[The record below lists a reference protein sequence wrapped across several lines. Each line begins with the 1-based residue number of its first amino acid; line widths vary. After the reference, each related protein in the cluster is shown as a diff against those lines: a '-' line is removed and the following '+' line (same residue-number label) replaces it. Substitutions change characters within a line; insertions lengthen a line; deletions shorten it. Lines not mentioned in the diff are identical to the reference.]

1 MKRYGKAQSEQTQ
14 TVHHCTRHVLL
25 NRRYLRRRNP
35 FTKQPPAVFR
45 KLEHVMPFSWN
56 KINTCN
62 NTSHIFPCVDSSTI
76 AWTIRACQQCGS
88 CKRLQVFSIV
98 FLTGICCAS
107 GRSPVTGIQGSR
119 KAQITNIRAAFSIYF
134 LQQQSVSTLVCL
146 KKRATAC
153 NCPLFCSCFP
163 PSDFGLVRVCFLA
176 NMSPY
181 VTLHSC

>member
-1 MKRYGKAQSEQTQ
+1 
-14 TVHHCTRHVLL
+14 
-25 NRRYLRRRNP
+25 
-35 FTKQPPAVFR
+35 
-45 KLEHVMPFSWN
+45 MPFSWN

-62 NTSHIFPCVDSSTI
+62 NTSHIFPCVDSTTI
-76 AWTIRACQQCGS
+76 AWTIIRACQQCGS

-107 GRSPVTGIQGSR
+107 GRSPVTGMQGSR

>member
-25 NRRYLRRRNP
+25 NRRYLKILTEKKP
-35 FTKQPPAVFR
+35 IHKTTTCSVFR

-62 NTSHIFPCVDSSTI
+62 NTSHIFPCVDSTTI

-107 GRSPVTGIQGSR
+107 GRSPVTGMQGSR

-146 KKRATAC
+146 KKKGD
-153 NCPLFCSCFP
+153 S
-163 PSDFGLVRVCFLA
+163 
-176 NMSPY
+176 M
-181 VTLHSC
+181 

>member
-1 MKRYGKAQSEQTQ
+1 
-14 TVHHCTRHVLL
+14 
-25 NRRYLRRRNP
+25 
-35 FTKQPPAVFR
+35 VFR

-62 NTSHIFPCVDSSTI
+62 NTSHIFPCVDSTTI

-163 PSDFGLVRVCFLA
+163 PSDFGPVRWQICHH
-176 NMSPY
+176 MSPFTHAEID
-181 VTLHSC
+181 TLESAGEIPIHHTEAVEWSDCAGSARRHPMAGE

>member
-1 MKRYGKAQSEQTQ
+1 M
-14 TVHHCTRHVLL
+14 
-25 NRRYLRRRNP
+25 
-35 FTKQPPAVFR
+35 FT

-62 NTSHIFPCVDSSTI
+62 NTSHIFPCVDSTTFS
-76 AWTIRACQQCGS
+76 WTIRACQQCGS

-107 GRSPVTGIQGSR
+107 GHSRVTGVQGSR
-119 KAQITNIRAAFSIYF
+119 KAQITNIRAAFSICF
-134 LQQQSVSTLVCL
+134 LQQQSVPTLVCL

-163 PSDFGLVRVCFLA
+163 PSDLVSSGSVSWQICHH
-176 NMSPY
+176 MSPFTHAEIDTLESADKNCTFSWTS
-181 VTLHSC
+181 VTRS

>member
-1 MKRYGKAQSEQTQ
+1 
-14 TVHHCTRHVLL
+14 
-25 NRRYLRRRNP
+25 
-35 FTKQPPAVFR
+35 
-45 KLEHVMPFSWN
+45 MPFSWN

-62 NTSHIFPCVDSSTI
+62 NTSHIFPCVDSTTI

-146 KKRATAC
+146 KKRQQHVIVHSSAHV
-153 NCPLFCSCFP
+153 SHP
-163 PSDFGLVRVCFLA
+163 PILVSSGSVSWQICHH
-176 NMSPY
+176 MSPFTHAEID
-181 VTLHSC
+181 TLESAGEIPIHHTEAVEWSDCAGSARRHPMAGE